1 MQDRIPL
8 YPGRVTLTPV
18 SGQAN
23 TYDMARADQ
32 PTEEG
37 TPLNKNTLLK
47 DATAALYGLG
57 SDAVPDEVLG
67 MLKGSLKVEKT
78 VVPDTVFLEDFVKV
92 YNSNYY
98 IVDLWTDGNIVVAIF
113 YTDKIYRSVDG
124 GKSFSHVTTI
134 PGNNFGSLFYYK
146 DVLIACPR
154 DDSAGSGYYS
164 TDKGETWTQCTG
176 NVGTYPS
183 VIGDFLYSAQQ
194 TTPNYN
200 TKNIVSRTQDGKTWE
215 TIQEN
220 GPTYGGPI
228 TKIGNNYIKICYS
241 TAGVYTCTNS
251 SLESSYW
258 TFNSQFRDL
267 SADSPAV
274 DFSIFNGV
282 LYIFLKNG
290 YVLKTVDGTNYS
302 RIKSPPTPIT
312 CIKHSVVNI
321 GDKLV
326 FLWGNTQY
334 GSEYIC
340 GWIMD
345 SDEQFHEFSIESVQ
359 TYGKCGTYG
368 NGTLLIASAT
378 QAGPAYSNIFVSK
391 DTFKSVYALQTPTGG
406 NVTDKVAQALGS
418 VKVETGE
425 YTGTNTY
432 GESNPTV
439 LSFSGKPFLVLVLA
453 HQDSSENITYFNPG
467 NGCWGND
474 SLFWVSGT
482 DKTKVGQSSSSGTV
496 TFIAAGNTLSFY
508 ASSAQTQMN
517 ASNYKYRY
525 AALTQAG
532 GDT

>member
-67 MLKGSLKVEKT
+67 MLKGSLKVEQAL
-78 VVPDTVFLEDFVKV
+78 VPDTIAGRDCVLTSKTLTGDGVGAVSGNNTIIAIDNAMRLYISTDYGESWAESNRFVGGSYSYEDSIFWNGAFYLAIYKSSTHYVYKSDNNGNDWTLVENGTYVGGYFSVVGNTLYTCRTYSTSKMFWRETQDGISWSDVDIPTTSLLYSNQCWLGDINGQMVAVLGGSNFASTIYKLSSITDPFPVSVGDIGVSAYTKSGFVKAFGMI
-92 YNSNYY
+92 Y
-98 IVDLWTDGNIVVAIF
+98 IAIGNKLFCSSDGDTWNAVEE
-113 YTDKIYRSVDG
+113 
-124 GKSFSHVTTI
+124 
-134 PGNNFGSLFYYK
+134 
-146 DVLIACPR
+146 
-154 DDSAGSGYYS
+154 SAGSIFSIAAVDDILVILHYLSTSKLDIFYS
-164 TDKGETWTQCTG
+164 TDGQSFSKIDLFPYKTAYLTGLEMSDGNACFAAVPNVANISIGISKYAEKIVCT
-176 NVGTYPS
+176 
-183 VIGDFLYSAQQ
+183 
-194 TTPNYN
+194 
-200 TKNIVSRTQDGKTWE
+200 
-215 TIQEN
+215 
-220 GPTYGGPI
+220 
-228 TKIGNNYIKICYS
+228 
-241 TAGVYTCTNS
+241 
-251 SLESSYW
+251 
-258 TFNSQFRDL
+258 
-267 SADSPAV
+267 
-274 DFSIFNGV
+274 
-282 LYIFLKNG
+282 
-290 YVLKTVDGTNYS
+290 
-302 RIKSPPTPIT
+302 
-312 CIKHSVVNI
+312 
-321 GDKLV
+321 
-326 FLWGNTQY
+326 
-334 GSEYIC
+334 
-340 GWIMD
+340 
-345 SDEQFHEFSIESVQ
+345 
-359 TYGKCGTYG
+359 
-368 NGTLLIASAT
+368 
-378 QAGPAYSNIFVSK
+378 
-391 DTFKSVYALQTPTGG
+391 LQTPAGI
-406 NVTDKVAQALGS
+406 DKTAEVAQALGS